1 MSQWG
6 PWQLCR
12 ALQVE
17 VVEGWSGRPHTSGFR
32 EVQVRQ
38 LRRLP
43 EPCKAGGV
51 TRHKL
56 RALEAAVPAST
67 EATALTLQNAQALVR
82 GASLHLS
89 RSCSLIA
96 AC

>member
-67 EATALTLQNAQALVR
+67 EATALTLQNAQAFWY
-82 GASLHLS
+82 GEP
-89 RSCSLIA
+89 
-96 AC
+96 ACI